1 VLGSVPD
8 LVPTVW
14 AVNDQ
19 PIRPQELRGTTR
31 LRSNTLPPETL
42 VLLRAAPVS
51 LDDLVEQAADSGRR
65 FTLDGEPFFGLS
77 LSALI
82 DGVTEDALLARP
94 PFSGFP
100 GFYRMTA
107 GQLYEAGYT
116 VWATFRRPEH
126 HDVRLP
132 DAAEETLSAFL
143 VVAGEL
149 HDNGF
154 YEA

>member
-1 VLGSVPD
+1 M
-8 LVPTVW
+8 T
-14 AVNDQ
+14 DQ
-19 PIRPQELRGTTR
+19 PTRPQEFRGTPR

-51 LDDLVEQAADSGRR
+51 LDDLVAQAADSGRR

-77 LSALI
+77 LSALV
-82 DGVTEDALLARP
+82 DGVTEDELLARP

-126 HDVRLP
+126 YDVRLP
-132 DAAEETLSAFL
+132 DSAEETLSAFL
-143 VVAGEL
+143 AVAGEL